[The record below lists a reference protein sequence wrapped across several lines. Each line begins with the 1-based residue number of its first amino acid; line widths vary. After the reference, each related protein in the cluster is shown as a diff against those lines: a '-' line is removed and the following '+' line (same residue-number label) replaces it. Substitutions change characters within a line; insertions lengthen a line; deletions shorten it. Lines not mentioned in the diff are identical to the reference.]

1 MDDEQRAEPEK
12 VDEINLL
19 DYLLVLLKRKWL
31 IITVTL
37 GVGLLTAVW
46 SLITPKIYRAE
57 IKILPPQQQQSS
69 ATQLLNQIVGAGGIP
84 IIGSIGGAKTPN
96 DLYIALLKTR
106 PVLDPIVDRFNL
118 MSLYRAESRERTRDN
133 LTLALSAREDKK
145 SGIVTVGVEDRDP
158 RRAADMANAFVE
170 ELKNM
175 TKGLAVTEASQ
186 RRLFYEEQLKDVRSF
201 LAQSEDSMK
210 GFQEKTGAI
219 RIDEQAKAV
228 IQSIAQLRAQIAA
241 REVQLKVMRTY
252 ATQQNPDTVRGEEEL
267 KGLREQL
274 NRLEAKEGAKNP
286 DALMPS
292 GNVPQLGT
300 EYLRKMRDLKFA
312 EALYE
317 ILLKQ
322 YEAAKLDEAREATV
336 IQVIE
341 KAVPPEKKIKPK
353 RTQMVVIGVIVG
365 FFISIFAAFFMEF
378 LERSRSN
385 PENRKRLELLKQ
397 YAAIRRRVK

>member
-1 MDDEQRAEPEK
+1 MDDEQQAEPEK
-12 VDEINLL
+12 VDEISLL
-19 DYLLVLLKRKWL
+19 DYLLVLLKRKRL

-37 GVGLLTAVW
+37 GMALLAVAW

-57 IKILPPQQQQSS
+57 TKILPPQQQQSS
-69 ATQLLNQIVGAGGIP
+69 AGQLLNQIVGAAGIP
-84 IIGSIGGAKTPN
+84 NVGTMGIKTPSE
-96 DLYIALLKTR
+96 LYIALLKSR

-118 MSLYRAESRERTRDN
+118 MSLYRTKSREGARDA
-133 LTLALSAREDKK
+133 LTLTLSTREDKK
-145 SGIVTVGVEDRDP
+145 SGILAVGVEDKDP
-158 RRAADMANAFVE
+158 KRAADIANAFVE

-175 TKGLAVTEASQ
+175 TKSLAVTEAGQ
-186 RRLFYEEQLKDVRSF
+186 RRLFYEEQLKDVRTF
-201 LAQSEDSMK
+201 LVESEDSMK

-241 REVQLKVMRTY
+241 KEVQLKVMKTY
-252 ATQQNPDTVRGEEEL
+252 ATQHNPDTLRGEEEL

-274 NRLEAKEGAKNP
+274 SHLEAKGAAKNP

-292 GNVPQLGT
+292 GRVAQLGT
-300 EYLRKMRDLKFA
+300 EYLRKLRELKFA

-322 YEAAKLDEAREATV
+322 YEAAKLDEARDATV

-341 KAVPPEKKIKPK
+341 KAIPPEKRIKPK
-353 RTQMVVIGVIVG
+353 RAQTVMIAGLIG
-365 FFISIFAAFFMEF
+365 FFLAIFAAFFMEF
-378 LERSRSN
+378 IERSRSN
-385 PENRKRLELLKQ
+385 PENRERLELLKQ

>member
-1 MDDEQRAEPEK
+1 MADEQRTQPEEG
-12 VDEINLL
+12 DEINLL
-19 DYLLVLLKRKWL
+19 DYVLVLLKRKRL

-37 GVGLLTAVW
+37 GVALLTAVW

-57 IKILPPQQQQSS
+57 TKILPPSQQQGGAS
-69 ATQLLNQIVGAGGIP
+69 QLLNQLVGAAGIP
-84 IIGSIGGAKTPN
+84 LGGTMGIKTPN
-96 DLYIALLKTR
+96 ELYIALLKAR

-118 MSLYRAESRERTRDN
+118 MAFYKTESRERVRDA
-133 LTLALSAREDKK
+133 LAATLSARDDKK
-145 SGIVTVGVEDRDP
+145 SGIVAIGVEDKDP
-158 RRAADMANAFVE
+158 KKAADIANAFVE

-186 RRLFYEEQLKDVRSF
+186 RRLFYEEQLKDVRAF
-201 LAQSEDSMK
+201 LIESEDSMK

-219 RIDEQAKAV
+219 RIDEQAKVV

-241 REVQLKVMRTY
+241 KEVQLKVMKTY
-252 ATQQNPDTVRGEEEL
+252 ATQQNPDTLRGEEEL

-274 NRLEAKEGAKNP
+274 NRLEAKGGSQNP
-286 DALMPS
+286 DALMS
-292 GNVPQLGT
+292 TGRVPQLGT
-300 EYLRKMRDLKFA
+300 EYLRKLRELKFA

-322 YEAAKLDEAREATV
+322 YEAAKMDEARDATV

-341 KAVPPEKKIKPK
+341 KAIPPEKKIKPK
-353 RTQMVVIGVIVG
+353 RTQMVMLAGVVG
-365 FFISIFAAFFMEF
+365 FFISIFAAFFVEF

-385 PENRKRLELLKQ
+385 PENRQRFELLKQ
-397 YAAIRRRVK
+397 YAAIRRRK